1 MSQEPS
7 TVPQPQARSGWFW
20 VLGTGAIVLAI
31 VLVWGLWPEAYPP
44 AADSRPGD
52 TGAIVSVD
60 SVPSLSEE
68 SHRVAD
74 DPSRDGWE
82 SEVLH
87 RKAKAQMK
95 VLAKALAHPPIS
107 VAAIDGLF
115 TDDVAG
121 TGIVV
126 TNPVTV
132 FDDGMVEV
140 WRRRDR
146 FAVAGTGSGF
156 QGMDQLLVA
165 LGNFHELFGSTSD
178 VRAHFK
184 LFRLSLES
192 EEFFSTKQ
200 YLTLVGRSA
209 AGTVEEHATWQ
220 ILWKRIGPDDPPRI
234 MRVDVVDWERAVTQN
249 AAQTLFSDCSASVLG
264 NDPSYRDQLMHGFE
278 FWLGR
283 LQETRYLAA
292 LGNPGIA
299 LGDVNGDGLD
309 DLYLCQESGLPN
321 RLYLQRADGTVGEAS
336 AEWGVDFLENS
347 RGALLVD
354 LDNDGDQDLAVA
366 VVGGVVLAENEDQKR
381 FRVRAVAATGEDAM
395 SLAAADFDRDA
406 RLDLYVCAYHPDEDP
421 AKPERTALAAASTN
435 FVIHD
440 ANTGGSNTLLKNQIS
455 PDGPWHFLDVTN
467 QVGLGAHNKRF
478 SLAAAWEDYDN
489 DGDLDLYVANDFGR
503 DNLYRNELVETGTPQ
518 FRDVSNQARVETAAA
533 GMGVTWGDIDRDGWM
548 DVYVSNMFSAAGNRV
563 AFQPDFKTDASLEV
577 KQRFRHFARGN
588 TLLRNSGNGQFQDV
602 SVRARVAMGRW
613 AWGSRFV
620 DFNNDGWEDIAVPN
634 GYITTEDSGDL

>member
-7 TVPQPQARSGWFW
+7 TVPQPQARSARFW
-20 VLGTGAIVLAI
+20 ILGTGAIVLAV
-31 VLVWGLWPEAYPP
+31 VLVWGLWPEAHPP
-44 AADSRPGD
+44 AADSRSGD
-52 TGAIVSVD
+52 TVAIVSVD

-74 DPSRDGWE
+74 DPSQDGWE

-95 VLAKALAHPPIS
+95 VLAKVLAHPPIS
-107 VAAIDGLF
+107 IAAIDGLF

-126 TNPVTV
+126 ANPVTV
-132 FDDGMVEV
+132 FDDGVVEV

-146 FAVAGTGSGF
+146 SAAAGTGSSF
-156 QGMDQLLVA
+156 QGMDQLLAA
-165 LGNFHELFGSTSD
+165 LNNFHELFGSAGD

-192 EEFFSTKQ
+192 EAFFSTKQ
-200 YLTLVGRSA
+200 HLTLVGRSA
-209 AGTVEEHATWQ
+209 TGTVEEHATWQ
-220 ILWKRIGPDDPPRI
+220 IRWKRIGPGEPPRI
-234 MRVDVVDWERAVTQN
+234 MRVDVVDWERAIIQN

-264 NDPSYRDQLMHGFE
+264 NEPSYREQLMHGFE

-336 AEWGVDFLENS
+336 AEWEVDFLENS

-395 SLAAADFDRDA
+395 SLAAVDFDRDA

-533 GMGVTWGDIDRDGWM
+533 GMGITWGDIDRDGWM

-577 KQRFRHFARGN
+577 KQRFRHFSRGN

-613 AWGSRFV
+613 AWGSRFI